1 MVVRF
6 VCKCGKSLKA
16 PDEYIGKK
24 VSCSKCGE
32 ISKVPKKEKS
42 SEPKKKS
49 KPASKTLLN
58 QEHVLPPLSE
68 VRSRD
73 EVMADKSPTT
83 PTTPSEVTASS
94 NIANQL
100 LHKTGSQDDVKTGD
114 PGSPSSKKKDKK
126 NKPIPDDSKWSE
138 EKKYLK
144 EYSKYYGKMILP
156 GAVAVIII
164 CFGLYSLM
172 NAMVS
177 TVDHPV
183 MGTVTGTVMLDDK
196 PLPRAEITFVP
207 QDEWKEDKIP
217 AQSVGF
223 TDDQGKFELTY
234 SKGLKGAAVGNHFV
248 RILSYEKMVPTI
260 YNINSVL
267 KYEVKEGSNTAD
279 FNLVSK

>member
-32 ISKVPKKEKS
+32 ISKVPKKEKT
-42 SEPKKKS
+42 SELKPKKKN
-49 KPASKTLLN
+49 KPASASLLS

-73 EVMADKSPTT
+73 DVMADKTPTT
-83 PTTPSEVTASS
+83 PTTPIEVTASS

-100 LHKTGSQDDVKTGD
+100 LRETGSRTDDKTGD
-114 PGSPSSKKKDKK
+114 SGSPNSKKKH
-126 NKPIPDDSKWSE
+126 KPEDSKWSE

-144 EYSKYYGKMILP
+144 EYIKYYGKMILP
-156 GAVAVIII
+156 GAVAVLVI

-172 NAMVS
+172 TAMVS
-177 TVDHPV
+177 TNNHPTL
-183 MGTVTGTVMLDDK
+183 GSVTGIVTLDDK
-196 PLPRAEITFVP
+196 PLPRAEVTFLP
-207 QDEWKEDKIP
+207 QDEWKEDKTP

-223 TDDQGKFELTY
+223 TDEQGKFELTY
-234 SKGLKGAAVGNHFV
+234 SKDLKGAAIGNHFV
-248 RILSYEKMVPTI
+248 RIISYEKKVPTI
-260 YNINSVL
+260 YNIKSVL
-267 KYEVKEGSNTAD
+267 KHEVKEGSNTAD
-279 FNLVSK
+279 FKLVSK